1 MNCFICNQAIKAGDV
16 VNDHHVVYR
25 SQGGTQTQPTHDRC
39 HVALHSTRGDFRRWG
54 QVGGEIS
61 ALSKQWAFNLLNVRT
76 HKAHE
81 INRAFNRAMYAH

>member
-1 MNCFICNQAIKAGDV
+1 MTCAICTQPIKQGDV

-25 SQGGTQTQPTHDRC
+25 SQGGTETAPTHDRC
-39 HVALHSTRGDFRRWG
+39 HVALHSTRGDFKRWG
-54 QVGGEIS
+54 QVGGQIS
-61 ALSKQWAFNLLNVRT
+61 ALSKQWSFNLLNVRT